1 MNNLI
6 NQRVEMIL
14 SMANKGM
21 TPQEV
26 MKRVMG
32 NAMPQQIK
40 TMETQLTNMTKGK
53 SVNDFILQALKDQG
67 LSEQNAQGLAKLM
80 GIN

>member
-14 SMANKGM
+14 NMANKGM
-21 TPQEV
+21 QPQAV
-26 MKRVMG
+26 MKQLMG
-32 NAMPQQIK
+32 NQMPEQIE
-40 TMETQLTNMTKGK
+40 TMRTQLTNMSKGK
-53 SVNDFILQALKDQG
+53 PMNDFILQALKQQG

-80 GIN
+80 GIK

>member
-6 NQRVEMIL
+6 NQRIEMIL
-14 SMANKGM
+14 NMANKGM
-21 TPQEV
+21 QPQQV
-26 MKRVMG
+26 MQRFMG
-32 NAMPQQIK
+32 NAMPEQIK
-40 TMETQLTNMTKGK
+40 LMETQLTNMTKDK
-53 SVNDFILQALKDQG
+53 SPNDFIMQALKEQG

>member
-14 SMANKGM
+14 NMANKGM
-21 TPQEV
+21 APEAV
-26 MKRVMG
+26 MKQLMG
-32 NAMPQQIK
+32 NQMPEQIE
-40 TMETQLTNMTKGK
+40 TMRTQLTNMSKGK
-53 SVNDFILQALKDQG
+53 PMNDFILQALKQQG

-80 GIN
+80 GIK